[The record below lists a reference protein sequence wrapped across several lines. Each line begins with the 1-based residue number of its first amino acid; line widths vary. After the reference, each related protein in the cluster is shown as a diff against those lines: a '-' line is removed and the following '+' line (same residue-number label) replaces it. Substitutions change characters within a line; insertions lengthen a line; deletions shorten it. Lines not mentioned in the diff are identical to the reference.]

1 MRVLPLARP
10 GCDVMLAVLCVCSI
24 GTLKVAVH
32 GPLPALDPS
41 VRNEKV
47 LATSRADR
55 KTSPDD
61 KTK

>member
-1 MRVLPLARP
+1 
-10 GCDVMLAVLCVCSI
+10 MLAVLCVCSI

-32 GPLPALDPS
+32 GPLPALDSS